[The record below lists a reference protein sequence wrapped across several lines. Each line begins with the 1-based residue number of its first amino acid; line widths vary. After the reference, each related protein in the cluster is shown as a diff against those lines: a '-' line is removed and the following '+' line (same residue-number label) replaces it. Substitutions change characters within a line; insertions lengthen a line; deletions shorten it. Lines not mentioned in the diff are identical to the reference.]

1 MAEPLKITKEMINS
15 KQARKDEI
23 MEHINKKIAKA
34 VENGWNETNF
44 DCYDDSLYD
53 EIKREYINAG
63 YKIYPN
69 IFARCGGRN
78 DFIAW

>member
-1 MAEPLKITKEMINS
+1 MVKPLVITNEMKESKEKEKDKIMT
-15 KQARKDEI
+15 Q
-23 MEHINKKIAKA
+23 INKKISEAIKL
-34 VENGWNETNF
+34 GWHETSF

-53 EIKREYINAG
+53 EIKKEYIEAG

-69 IFARCGGRN
+69 IYARCGGRN